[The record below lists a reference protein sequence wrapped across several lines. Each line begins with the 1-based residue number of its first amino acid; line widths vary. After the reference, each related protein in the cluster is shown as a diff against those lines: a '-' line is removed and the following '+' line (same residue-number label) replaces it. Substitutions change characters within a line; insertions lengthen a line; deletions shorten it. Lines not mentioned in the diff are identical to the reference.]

1 MCLAL
6 VLPTPLA
13 SADEEVQVDVD
24 HFALAPADM
33 WARAF
38 AEVEGDLRWMVT
50 LARAVGLGGE
60 EADEAECAII
70 APVGDSELS
79 RLRALQFRQ
88 YAARELATL
97 LSEAGHRSAEIEEWA
112 GPGEDERRVRQR
124 LE

>member
-13 SADEEVQVDVD
+13 SADEVQVVD
-24 HFALAPADM
+24 HFARAPADM

-60 EADEAECAII
+60 EADEAEDAII

-79 RLRALQFRQ
+79 RLRGMQFRED
-88 YAARELATL
+88 AAAALAAL
-97 LSEAGHRSAEIEEWA
+97 LREAGHRSAEIDEWA
-112 GPGEDERRVRQR
+112 GPGEDERRVRPR